1 MQALARVLFEVQARD
16 ADALGAACGGF
27 NVNISVLGQRLVV
40 LRDLV
45 SLGQVRIKIIFTS
58 EDRSFVDAA
67 VQRHRGQYRKLYY
80 LLIEHRQRARKP
92 QAHRTYIGI
101 GRRAKLGGA
110 SAKNLGRGEQLHVDF
125 KPDHRLI
132 LRACLHR
139 GLGNSGHNFKII
151 AKDDL
156 RFKRMF
162 SFDAPGCR
170 PTIT

>member
-1 MQALARVLFEVQARD
+1 MEGGLGQNFKQRSGRAVEVNVAALTGIMNTLVQALASVLFEVQARD

-92 QAHRTYIGI
+92 Q
-101 GRRAKLGGA
+101 
-110 SAKNLGRGEQLHVDF
+110 
-125 KPDHRLI
+125 
-132 LRACLHR
+132 
-139 GLGNSGHNFKII
+139 
-151 AKDDL
+151 
-156 RFKRMF
+156 
-162 SFDAPGCR
+162 
-170 PTIT
+170 